1 MSGLEAIILGF
12 VQGLTE
18 FLPVSSSGHLTIG
31 KELLGIESSNLKF
44 EVIVHAATV
53 TSTIVVFYK
62 EILNLI
68 KGFFR
73 FKLNDETNYL
83 IKIAISMIPVFIIG
97 IFFKEYVEQIFGSGL
112 LIVGLSLLLTATLLT
127 LTNFIKPREREI
139 TKKDAFI
146 IGVAQAIAVLPGL
159 SRSGATISTGMMLGV
174 KKEEIA
180 KFSFLMVLVPVLG
193 DAFLE
198 LISGEFT
205 AAASGISITSLIL
218 GFVSAFLSGLFAC
231 KVMINLVKKAKLTG
245 FAIYCAIIGVLCL
258 VSLISVISIYAY
270 FQIYILEDLLQLE
283 INDSSYRNRITT
295 LIVVVTLSS
304 ITNFLLSKFY
314 IKRISLKEN
323 TKKHEIELIGKE

>member
-44 EVIVHAATV
+44 EVVVHAATV

-62 EILNLI
+62 EIFNLI
-68 KGFFR
+68 KGLFR
-73 FKLNDETNYL
+73 FKLNDETNYI

-97 IFFKEYVEQIFGSGL
+97 IFFKDYVEAIFGSGL
-112 LIVGLSLLLTATLLT
+112 LIVGISLLLTATLLA
-127 LTNFIKPREREI
+127 LTNIIKPREREI

-193 DAFLE
+193 EAFLE
-198 LISGEFT
+198 LVSGDFAVT
-205 AAASGISITSLIL
+205 TSGLSGTSLAL
-218 GFVSAFLSGLFAC
+218 GFISAFVSGLFAC

-245 FAIYCAIIGVLCL
+245 FAIYCAIIGVICL
-258 VSLISVISIYAY
+258 ASLI
-270 FQIYILEDLLQLE
+270 F
-283 INDSSYRNRITT
+283 
-295 LIVVVTLSS
+295 
-304 ITNFLLSKFY
+304 
-314 IKRISLKEN
+314 
-323 TKKHEIELIGKE
+323 

>member
-97 IFFKEYVEQIFGSGL
+97 IFFKEYVEEMFGSGL
-112 LIVGLSLLLTATLLT
+112 VIVGLSLLLTATLLI
-127 LTNFIKPREREI
+127 LTNIIKPREREI

-193 DAFLE
+193 EAFLE

-218 GFVSAFLSGLFAC
+218 GFVSAFVSGLFAC

-258 VSLISVISIYAY
+258 VSLI
-270 FQIYILEDLLQLE
+270 F
-283 INDSSYRNRITT
+283 
-295 LIVVVTLSS
+295 
-304 ITNFLLSKFY
+304 
-314 IKRISLKEN
+314 
-323 TKKHEIELIGKE
+323 

>member
-112 LIVGLSLLLTATLLT
+112 LIVCLSLL
-127 LTNFIKPREREI
+127 
-139 TKKDAFI
+139 
-146 IGVAQAIAVLPGL
+146 
-159 SRSGATISTGMMLGV
+159 
-174 KKEEIA
+174 
-180 KFSFLMVLVPVLG
+180 
-193 DAFLE
+193 
-198 LISGEFT
+198 
-205 AAASGISITSLIL
+205 
-218 GFVSAFLSGLFAC
+218 
-231 KVMINLVKKAKLTG
+231 
-245 FAIYCAIIGVLCL
+245 
-258 VSLISVISIYAY
+258 
-270 FQIYILEDLLQLE
+270 
-283 INDSSYRNRITT
+283 
-295 LIVVVTLSS
+295 
-304 ITNFLLSKFY
+304 
-314 IKRISLKEN
+314 
-323 TKKHEIELIGKE
+323 

>member
-31 KELLGIESSNLKF
+31 KELLGIDSSNLKF

-53 TSTIVVFYK
+53 TSTIVVFNK

-73 FKLNDETNYL
+73 FKLNDETNYI

-97 IFFKEYVEQIFGSGL
+97 IFFKEYVEEIFGSGL
-112 LIVGLSLLLTATLLT
+112 LIVGLSLLLTATLLA
-127 LTNFIKPREREI
+127 LTNIIKPREREI

-193 DAFLE
+193 EAFLE
-198 LISGEFT
+198 LFSGEFT

-218 GFVSAFLSGLFAC
+218 GFVSAFVSGLFAC

-258 VSLISVISIYAY
+258 VSLI
-270 FQIYILEDLLQLE
+270 F
-283 INDSSYRNRITT
+283 
-295 LIVVVTLSS
+295 
-304 ITNFLLSKFY
+304 
-314 IKRISLKEN
+314 
-323 TKKHEIELIGKE
+323 

>member
-97 IFFKEYVEQIFGSGL
+97 IFFKEYVEEIFGSGL
-112 LIVGLSLLLTATLLT
+112 LIVGLSLLLTATLLA
-127 LTNFIKPREREI
+127 LTNIIKPREREI

-193 DAFLE
+193 EAFLE
-198 LISGEFT
+198 LFSGEFT

-218 GFVSAFLSGLFAC
+218 GFVSAFVSGLFAC

-258 VSLISVISIYAY
+258 VSLI
-270 FQIYILEDLLQLE
+270 F
-283 INDSSYRNRITT
+283 
-295 LIVVVTLSS
+295 
-304 ITNFLLSKFY
+304 
-314 IKRISLKEN
+314 
-323 TKKHEIELIGKE
+323 

>member
-97 IFFKEYVEQIFGSGL
+97 IFFKEYVEEIFGSGL
-112 LIVGLSLLLTATLLT
+112 LIVGLSLLLTATLLA
-127 LTNFIKPREREI
+127 LTNIIKPREREI

-193 DAFLE
+193 EAFLE
-198 LISGEFT
+198 LFSGEFT

-218 GFVSAFLSGLFAC
+218 GFLSAFVSGLFAC

-258 VSLISVISIYAY
+258 VSLI
-270 FQIYILEDLLQLE
+270 F
-283 INDSSYRNRITT
+283 
-295 LIVVVTLSS
+295 
-304 ITNFLLSKFY
+304 
-314 IKRISLKEN
+314 
-323 TKKHEIELIGKE
+323 

>member
-31 KELLGIESSNLKF
+31 KELLGIDSSNLKF

-53 TSTIVVFYK
+53 TSTIVVFNK

-73 FKLNDETNYL
+73 FKLNDETNYI

-97 IFFKEYVEQIFGSGL
+97 IFFKEYVEEIFGSGL
-112 LIVGLSLLLTATLLT
+112 LIVGLSLLLTATLLA
-127 LTNFIKPREREI
+127 LTNIIKPREREI

-193 DAFLE
+193 EAFLE
-198 LISGEFT
+198 LFSGEFT

-218 GFVSAFLSGLFAC
+218 GFLSAFVSGLFAC

-258 VSLISVISIYAY
+258 VSLI
-270 FQIYILEDLLQLE
+270 F
-283 INDSSYRNRITT
+283 
-295 LIVVVTLSS
+295 
-304 ITNFLLSKFY
+304 
-314 IKRISLKEN
+314 
-323 TKKHEIELIGKE
+323 